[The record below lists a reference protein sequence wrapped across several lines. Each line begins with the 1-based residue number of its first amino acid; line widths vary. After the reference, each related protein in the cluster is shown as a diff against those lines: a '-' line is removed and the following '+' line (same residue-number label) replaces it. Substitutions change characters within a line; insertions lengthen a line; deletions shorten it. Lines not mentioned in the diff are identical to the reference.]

1 MHIKRVVIKNY
12 RALRDV
18 TVEFLAGVN
27 IVVGDNEAGK
37 STVLEAIH
45 AALTGQLGGRNI
57 RYQLHPFM
65 FNRSVAE
72 EFAKAVAEKRNPP
85 PPEILIEVYFD
96 DDDALVRLKG
106 TNNSRK
112 DDAPGV
118 RLQIRVEEGSAA
130 DFADYVRGSTDVEM
144 IPVEFF
150 CVDWHSFAYAPLNA
164 RAMPFKSRLIDTAAV
179 DPGRGA
185 GRYLSQVVGDHL
197 TPKEKIELSLAYRSM
212 KRTFELAPAIRKI
225 NDVLATRKGALSE
238 KVLAIAMDVSAHAE
252 WSDGVAPHLD
262 SIPFDL
268 VGRGE
273 QSAASI
279 WLAVDA
285 ASRAH
290 LVMIEEPE
298 NHLSHG
304 RLNAV
309 ISRAAEQTENRQMI
323 VTTHSSFVM
332 NKLGLSNVL
341 LFHTSGSI
349 RLTELEQDTTT
360 FFRRLPGHDTLRM
373 VLAKTVIL
381 VEGPSDE
388 LIVQRAYRD
397 KHGRRPI
404 ENGVDVLSVR
414 ALSFKRYLNIARKL
428 GKPVRVLTD
437 NDGSTAATRARYNE
451 YDGIQNI
458 LVCVSEET
466 AGATLEPQ
474 IANCNSLETL
484 QLTLRR
490 SFVDKTAAINW
501 MTNNKTEAALSIHDA
516 ADAISYPKYVL
527 DAIA

>member
-1 MHIKRVVIKNY
+1 VNIDRVVIKNY

-18 TVEFLAGVN
+18 TIEFRPGVN

-45 AALTGQLGGRNI
+45 AALTGQVGGRNI

-65 FNRSVAE
+65 FNRFAAE
-72 EFAKAVAEKRNPP
+72 EFAKAVAAGKNPP

-112 DDAPGV
+112 EDAPGV
-118 RLQIRVEEGSAA
+118 RLHVRVEEASAA
-130 DFADYVRGSTDVEM
+130 DFAEYVNGSSDVEM

-150 CVDWHSFAYAPLNA
+150 CVEWQSFAYEPLNS
-164 RAMPFKSRLIDTAAV
+164 RAMPFKSRLIDTAAG

-185 GRYLSQVVGDHL
+185 GRYLFQVVGDHL
-197 TPKEKIELSLAYRSM
+197 TPKEKIDLSLAYRSM
-212 KRTFELAPAIRKI
+212 KRTFEQAPAIKKI
-225 NDVLATRKGALSE
+225 NDVLATRRGELSE
-238 KVLAIAMDVSAHAE
+238 KVLAIAMDVSAGGE
-252 WSDGVAPHLD
+252 WSDGVAPLLD
-262 SIPFDL
+262 RVPFDL

-273 QSAASI
+273 QAAASI

-298 NHLSHG
+298 NHLSYG

-309 ISRAAEQTENRQMI
+309 ISRAAEQTATRQMV

-341 LFHTSGSI
+341 LFHTAGSV
-349 RLTELEQDTTT
+349 RLTDLEPDTTS

-373 VLAKTVIL
+373 VLAKRVIL

-388 LIVQRAYRD
+388 LIVQRAYLDR
-397 KHGRRPI
+397 HGRRPI

-414 ALSFKRYLNIARKL
+414 ALSFKRYLDIARKL
-428 GKPVRVLTD
+428 MKPVSVVTD
-437 NDGSTAATRARYNE
+437 NDGDTVATRARYEE
-451 YDGIQNI
+451 YAGLAHIS
-458 LVCVSEET
+458 VCVSEHAE
-466 AGATLEPQ
+466 GKTLEPQ
-474 IANCNSLETL
+474 IVSCNAIEA
-484 QLTLRR
+484 LRTVLKR
-490 SFVDKTAAINW
+490 PFADAQQAITW
-501 MTNNKTEAALSIHDA
+501 MTNNKTEAAIRIHDA
-516 ADAISYPKYVL
+516 DEAISYPKYVS
-527 DAIA
+527 DAVA